1 MAKEEFEKLGFATE
15 EEYKRIRSQ
24 ASVKEGQK
32 EGTVRRG
39 KNKVLYVKEGHKGD
53 TVRRGKNAVLYVKE

>member
-32 EGTVRRG
+32 EGTVRRA
-39 KNKVLYVKEGHKGD
+39 KIRYCTL
-53 TVRRGKNAVLYVKE
+53 RRGRKKVQ